1 MLLTMRRSSRLA
13 RFVVFAF
20 SLLLCVFAA
29 QARPLPGP
37 PHGQQQ
43 AAPPPK
49 PQATPQQPSS
59 TPSQSPAVQPPA
71 APATAPYTGPM
82 IVLDPAHGGTDT
94 GARGETG
101 ALEKDLVL
109 DYAGMARSELESQ
122 GFHVV
127 LTRNGDTNVSF
138 VDRAAMANSYRN
150 AIFITLHVA
159 STGAFGT
166 VRTYYYQFGSEPAPP
181 PAATNANAA
190 AAPARSTTLIPWDE
204 AQLPHVDVSRQLAAA
219 IQAQLAQRFNGSPAT
234 PTPAAVR
241 DLRSIDA
248 PAVAIEVSSVSVQN
262 PNALAALAGPL
273 AVSIARGIQAFLAA
287 GPSGGK

>member
-1 MLLTMRRSSRLA
+1 ML
-13 RFVVFAF
+13 FAF
-20 SLLLCVFAA
+20 VA

-37 PHGQQQ
+37 PQQQ
-43 AAPPPK
+43 QQTAPPPK
-49 PQATPQQPSS
+49 PQAAPQQPGSP
-59 TPSQSPAVQPPA
+59 PSQAPAVQPPA
-71 APATAPYTGPM
+71 APAAPPYTGPM

-127 LTRNGDTNVSF
+127 LTRTGDTNVSF
-138 VDRAAMANSYRN
+138 ADRAAIANSYRN

-166 VRTYYYQFGSEPAPP
+166 VRTYYDQFGSEPAPP
-181 PAATNANAA
+181 AATNTSTTV
-190 AAPARSTTLIPWDE
+190 AAPHSTTLIPWDE
-204 AQLPHVDVSRQLAAA
+204 AQLPHVDVSRQLATA
-219 IQAQLAQRFNGSPAT
+219 IQAQLAQRFNGSPAA

-287 GPSGGK
+287 TPSGGK

>member
-1 MLLTMRRSSRLA
+1 
-13 RFVVFAF
+13 
-20 SLLLCVFAA
+20 
-29 QARPLPGP
+29 
-37 PHGQQQ
+37 
-43 AAPPPK
+43 
-49 PQATPQQPSS
+49 
-59 TPSQSPAVQPPA
+59 
-71 APATAPYTGPM
+71 M

-109 DYAGMARSELESQ
+109 DYAHMARSELESQ

-127 LTRNGDTNVSF
+127 LTRTGDTNVSF
-138 VDRAAMANSYRN
+138 ADRAAIANSYRN

-166 VRTYYYQFGSEPAPP
+166 VRTYYYQFGSEPAAPP
-181 PAATNANAA
+181 EATNASATA
-190 AAPARSTTLIPWDE
+190 TATRSTTLIPWDE
-204 AQLPHVDVSRQLAAA
+204 AQLPHVDVSRRLAAA

-287 GPSGGK
+287 TPSGGK